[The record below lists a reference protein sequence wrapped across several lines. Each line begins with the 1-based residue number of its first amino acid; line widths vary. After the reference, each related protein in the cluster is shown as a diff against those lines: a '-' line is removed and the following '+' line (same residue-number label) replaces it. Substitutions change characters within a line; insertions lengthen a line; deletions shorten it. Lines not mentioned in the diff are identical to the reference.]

1 MMMCR
6 EEEMEEERRK
16 AENMTTIRDKSI
28 NTFYAGKAIYVQYA
42 MEITFFY
49 FIYMLFQNI
58 NKQ

>member
-1 MMMCR
+1 MCR

-42 MEITFFY
+42 MEITFYLHAFSEHQQTII
-49 FIYMLFQNI
+49 FS
-58 NKQ
+58 